1 MLHPSNQINEIEIRN
16 VFDALNG
23 KIKVN
28 LPPLQALPSLSAN
41 PIQYSY
47 LPLFV
52 SLFLSLPLFLTIK
65 YKIFESHTHTQKNT
79 ILIT

>member
-28 LPPLQALPSLSAN
+28 LPPLQASPSLSAN

-47 LPLFV
+47 L
-52 SLFLSLPLFLTIK
+52 FLSLSLSLSNIK
-65 YKIFESHTHTQKNT
+65 YLNLTHIHKKTQY
-79 ILIT
+79 

>member
-28 LPPLQALPSLSAN
+28 LPPLQASPSLSAN

-47 LPLFV
+47 L
-52 SLFLSLPLFLTIK
+52 SLSLSLSLSLK

-79 ILIT
+79 VLIT